1 MTIRLA
7 FEKPM
12 PWFLGPAGCAGNL
25 RIPIVLNLY
34 FLELTSFALLRLFK
48 EDWCIFGDI
57 VATRL
62 FRENQMYS
70 NVTLPYLRLVQLSV
84 WGETLHSKSGT
95 NFVVACV
102 TKNSMNCLRSAFLA
116 FWFHLRWNGFWININ
131 AGRLIS
137 DAGTNSFSW
146 LGLLSNY
153 WCHHDIVLRKWVSL
167 NFESLFGHALL
178 DPRDFLD
185 LGIFR

>member
-1 MTIRLA
+1 
-7 FEKPM
+7 M

-137 DAGTNSFSW
+137 DAGTNSFFLTW
-146 LGLLSNY
+146 FALQLLMSSGH
-153 WCHHDIVLRKWVSL
+153 CSSQVGVLKFWVT
-167 NFESLFGHALL
+167 
-178 DPRDFLD
+178 
-185 LGIFR
+185 FRPCPVRS

>member
-1 MTIRLA
+1 MLLCYSKNEAFFCLRFFLQGNLVDLKLSKIEMTIRLA
-7 FEKPM
+7 FEKHM
-12 PWFLGPAGCAGNL
+12 PWFLGPAGCAGNP
-25 RIPIVLNLY
+25 RIPIFLNLY

-84 WGETLHSKSGT
+84 WGETLYSKSGT

-102 TKNSMNCLRSAFLA
+102 TKNSMNCLRSACFP
-116 FWFHLRWNGFWININ
+116 GI
-131 AGRLIS
+131 LIS
-137 DAGTNSFSW
+137 FTMEW
-146 LGLLSNY
+146 
-153 WCHHDIVLRKWVSL
+153 IL
-167 NFESLFGHALL
+167 N
-178 DPRDFLD
+178 
-185 LGIFR
+185 